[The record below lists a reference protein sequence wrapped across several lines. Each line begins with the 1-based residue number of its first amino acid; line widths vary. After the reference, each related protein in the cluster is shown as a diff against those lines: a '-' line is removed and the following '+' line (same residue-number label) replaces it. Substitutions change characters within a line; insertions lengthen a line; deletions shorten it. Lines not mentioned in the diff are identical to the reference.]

1 MSSYSKILSLSRLR
15 TNLISLP
22 GAKRP
27 HRLPPGGGSAVRR
40 WRRARAL
47 HFRTTAPSAHNLP
60 LQGDNALFSVTH
72 SLPRAMSK
80 KKVPKKK
87 CANLRFDRPD
97 ARATV
102 QENSDRTSRTSHR
115 CKWGAAEGLK
125 TTPIIDFSP
134 RSAYSKAGSSSRAL
148 RPARRMGTDGACA
161 WEHFSRLCPLSV
173 TFRDTCLA
181 AARSR
186 SGSDSRSG
194 CHSTPSRRCAT
205 REWEAWWLCALT
217 GLRRKRKFR
226 IQSLYSAGKN
236 PPKGLPKSL

>member
-1 MSSYSKILSLSRLR
+1 MSSYSKILSFLR
-15 TNLISLP
+15 QRKKLIFLP
-22 GAKRP
+22 GAERP

-102 QENSDRTSRTSHR
+102 QENSDLTSRTNFR
-115 CKWGAAEGLK
+115 CKWGATEGFQMP
-125 TTPIIDFSP
+125 PITDFSP
-134 RSAYSKAGSSSRAL
+134 PSAYGRPQASSRAL

-161 WEHFSRLCPLSV
+161 W
-173 TFRDTCLA
+173 
-181 AARSR
+181 
-186 SGSDSRSG
+186 
-194 CHSTPSRRCAT
+194 
-205 REWEAWWLCALT
+205 
-217 GLRRKRKFR
+217 
-226 IQSLYSAGKN
+226 
-236 PPKGLPKSL
+236 